1 MAALVDTNVLV
12 YRFDH
17 RYPARQ
23 QIANAL
29 LRDGIEND
37 SIRVAHQAVVEFF
50 AAVTRPIGGRSSLL
64 SLPDARR
71 ETEELLNQF
80 TILYPS
86 AEIVRIAIRGQ
97 ATYQLSWYD
106 AHMWAYAEHS
116 GLEEIFSEDFEHERM
131 YGRVRTMNPFAPA
144 K

>member
-17 RYPARQ
+17 RFPAKQ
-23 QIANAL
+23 QVATAL
-29 LRDGIEND
+29 LRHGIETD
-37 SIRVAHQAVVEFF
+37 SIRIAHQAVVEFF
-50 AAVTRPIGGRSSLL
+50 AAVTRPIAGRASLL
-64 SLPDARR
+64 SQPDARR
-71 ETEELLNQF
+71 ETEDLLNQF

-86 AEIVRIAIRGQ
+86 DEIVRIAIRGQ

-106 AHMWAYAEHS
+106 AHMWAYAEHA
-116 GLEEIFSEDFEHERM
+116 GLDEILSEDFEHRRM
-131 YGRVRTMNPFAPA
+131 YGRVRAVNPFAPA